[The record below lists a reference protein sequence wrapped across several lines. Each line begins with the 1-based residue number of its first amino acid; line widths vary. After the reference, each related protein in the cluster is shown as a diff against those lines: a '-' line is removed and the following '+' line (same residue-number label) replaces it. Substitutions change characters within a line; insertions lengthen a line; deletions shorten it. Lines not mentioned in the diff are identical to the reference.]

1 MLSKLP
7 WLISRRRLLILVIID
22 YLIILF
28 SFLILQQI
36 EYLNTNFIAINI
48 LAFCWIIISYSLDKY
63 SLIEDEYNMNISD
76 KFFRLIK
83 TSILCGV
90 IYKIVIN
97 IFSIIGSNVGDG
109 KWLYFISIFSIISFI
124 YELIHSFII
133 KKYFSKNIKW
143 ISIFSNYN
151 FGTLFINNIKFQ
163 KYGYLK
169 SIHISELDQFTF
181 RSNNNFG
188 FILEDINLLDDDDKK
203 TLINLKNRGFKILSL
218 TTWLERY
225 LHRYP
230 FEFISS
236 NNIFNELLINKKPY
250 TSLRIK
256 RFSEFTIALLLIVLS
271 SPIILIA
278 GIFIKIE
285 DNGPILYRQT
295 RTGFGGVNFTIF
307 KLRSMNKNAE
317 KDGIKWTIENDK
329 RITKIGAW
337 LRKTRID
344 ELPQL
349 FSVLTGDMSLIGPR
363 PERPEIDEMLTKK
376 IPNYK
381 LRYLV
386 RPGLSGW
393 AQVNYPYGASV
404 EDTKMKFSYDIY
416 YIKNLS
422 TFFDIL
428 IFLETIRLVLN
439 FRGSEPIKNL

>member
-7 WLISRRRLLILVIID
+7 WLISRRRLLILGIID

-28 SFLILQQI
+28 SFLILQEI
-36 EYLNTNFIAINI
+36 NFLNTNLIAINL
-48 LAFCWIIISYSLDKY
+48 LAFCWLIISYTLDKY
-63 SLIEDEYNMNISD
+63 SVLDDEYNMNISD

-90 IYKIVIN
+90 IYKIIIM
-97 IFSIIGSNVGDG
+97 IFSLIGSNVGDG
-109 KWLYFISIFSIISFI
+109 KWLYFIIIFSIISFI
-124 YELIHSFII
+124 YELIHSLII

-143 ISIFSNYN
+143 ISIFSDDIE
-151 FGTLFINNIKFQ
+151 GSLFTNNKKFK

-169 SIHISELDQFTF
+169 SIHISNLDQFTF
-181 RSNNNFG
+181 RSSNDFG
-188 FILEDINLLDDDDKK
+188 FILEDINSLQDEQKK
-203 TLINLKNRGFKILSL
+203 ILINFKNRGFKIFSL
-218 TTWLERY
+218 TKWLERY

-236 NNIFNELLINKKPY
+236 NNIFNELLINKNSY

-256 RFSEFTIALLLIVLS
+256 RFSEFSISLLLILLS
-271 SPIILIA
+271 SPIILLA

-295 RTGFGGVNFTIF
+295 RTGFGGQIFTIY
-307 KLRSMNKNAE
+307 KLRSMKNNAE
-317 KDGIKWTIENDK
+317 KDGVKWSTQNDN
-329 RITKIGAW
+329 RITKVGFW

-363 PERPEIDEMLTKK
+363 PERPEIDKMLIKE
-376 IPNYK
+376 IPNYN

-422 TFFDIL
+422 TVFDFL
-428 IFLETIRLVLN
+428 IFLETIRLVFN
-439 FRGSEPIKNL
+439 FRGSQPIKKK